1 MSTFNL
7 DAEADIGAWT
17 QMQTEVCMRIANAKY
32 FQFIAEAE
40 RLAEFVR
47 LGFITRAIAGDMLQE
62 AAAYNSLVYEY
73 GADRLQSIMSAAL
86 ISAALSEAAA

>member
-7 DAEADIGAWT
+7 NAETDIGAWT
-17 QMQTEVCMRIANAKY
+17 QMQTEVCMRVANAKY

-47 LGFITRAIAGDMLQE
+47 LGFITRATAGDMLHE
-62 AAAYNSLVYEY
+62 AAVYNSLIFEY
-73 GADRLQSIMSAAL
+73 GQDRVQSIMAAAL
-86 ISAALSEAAA
+86 ISAALCEAVA